1 MVAFEYCSLE
11 IGLGDINILPTSILE
26 INMIFSLLYIRDIP
40 EITEEIIYLMILHV
54 VLQPKSN
61 KMVMSS
67 LPIMM
72 ILILFTFLFNLF
84 SLAFQ

>member
-1 MVAFEYCSLE
+1 
-11 IGLGDINILPTSILE
+11 
-26 INMIFSLLYIRDIP
+26 MIFSLLYIRDIP

-67 LPIMM
+67 IPIMM